1 MNAALQSMLAR
12 YEPKTLSDHENALKE
27 IVQELALLGL
37 WRSKFYEHAAFY
49 GGTALRIFHGL
60 ARFSEDIDFSL
71 LASDPGFDLD
81 PHLEAIR
88 AELAAFGF
96 SFRIERKVKRIDT
109 AVESAFIKGETR
121 INLLHIETPEYLRE
135 QLPRL
140 QQLRVKLEVDTDP
153 PPQAGYEVKTQLVPI
168 PFQVKLFN
176 LPCLFAGKL
185 HALLCRKWKNRVK
198 GRDFYDFLWYV
209 GRGVSCD
216 LAHLQA
222 RMEQTGHWEIG
233 TPLDHAGLRRLLNER
248 FAQIDF
254 DQAKDDVRPFIRD
267 ASELDLWSRE
277 FFQSLT
283 DQVQG
288 Q

>member
-1 MNAALQSMLAR
+1 MNTALQSMLAR
-12 YEPKTLSDHENALKE
+12 YEPKTLADHENALKE

-60 ARFSEDIDFSL
+60 SRFSQDIDFSL
-71 LASDPGFDLD
+71 LKPDADFDLA
-81 PHLEAIR
+81 PHLEAVR

-96 SFRIERKVKRIDT
+96 TFRVERKNKRIET

-121 INLLHIETPEYLRE
+121 INLLHIGTPDYLRE
-135 QLPRL
+135 SLPRL
-140 QQLRVKLEVDTDP
+140 QQVRVKLEVDTDP
-153 PPQAGYEVKTQLVPI
+153 PPLAAYEVKTLLVPI
-168 PFQVKLFN
+168 PFQVKLFD

-185 HALLCRKWKNRVK
+185 HALLCRKWKRRVK
-198 GRDFYDFLWYV
+198 GRDFHDFIWYV
-209 GRGVSCD
+209 GRQIACN

-222 RMEQTGHWEIG
+222 RMEQTGHWDPG
-233 TPLDHAGLRRLLNER
+233 KPLDLDELRKLLENR
-248 FAQIDF
+248 FAQVDF
-254 DQAKDDVRPFIRD
+254 DQAKEDVRPFIKD
-267 ASELDLWSRE
+267 TAELDLWSRD
-277 FFQSLT
+277 FFSSLT

>member
-12 YEPKTLSDHENALKE
+12 HEPKSLADHENALKE
-27 IVQELALLGL
+27 IVLELALLGL

-71 LASDPGFDLD
+71 LTPDPDFDLD
-81 PHLEAIR
+81 PHLEAVR

-96 SFRIERKVKRIDT
+96 TFRVERKSKRIDT

-121 INLLHIETPEYLRE
+121 INLLHIGTPDYLRE
-135 QLPRL
+135 SLPRL
-140 QQLRVKLEVDTDP
+140 QQVRVKLEVDTDP
-153 PPQAGYEVKTQLVPI
+153 PPLAGYEVKTLLVPI

-185 HALLCRKWKNRVK
+185 HALLCRKWKQRVK
-198 GRDFYDFLWYV
+198 GRDFHDLVWYV
-209 GRGVSCD
+209 GRKVTCN

-222 RMEQTGHWEIG
+222 RMEQTGHWKAG
-233 TPLDHAGLRRLLNER
+233 KPLNLVELRSLLNER

-254 DQAKDDVRPFIRD
+254 DQAQDDVRPFIKD
-267 ASELDLWSRE
+267 AAELDLWSRD

-283 DQVQG
+283 DQVQA

>member
-1 MNAALQSMLAR
+1 MNAALQSLLAR
-12 YEPKTLSDHENALKE
+12 HEPKSLADHENALKE

-60 ARFSEDIDFSL
+60 PRFSEDIDFSL
-71 LASDPGFDLD
+71 LKPDADFDLD
-81 PHLEAIR
+81 PHLEAVR

-96 SFRIERKVKRIDT
+96 TFRVERKTKQIESV
-109 AVESAFIKGETR
+109 VESAFIKGETR
-121 INLLHIETPEYLRE
+121 VNLLHIGTPDYLRRS
-135 QLPRL
+135 LPRL
-140 QQLRVKLEVDTDP
+140 QQVRVKLEVDTDP
-153 PPQAGYEVKTQLVPI
+153 PPLAAHEVSTLLVPI

-176 LPCLFAGKL
+176 LSCLFAGKL
-185 HALLCRKWKNRVK
+185 HALLCRKWKRRVK
-198 GRDFYDFLWYV
+198 GRDFYDFVWYL
-209 GRGVSCD
+209 GRRVSCD

-222 RMEQTGHWEIG
+222 RMAQTGHWETG
-233 TPLDHAGLRRLLNER
+233 KPLNLAELRTLLNER

-267 ASELDLWSRE
+267 AAELDLWSRD
-277 FFQSLT
+277 FFHSLT